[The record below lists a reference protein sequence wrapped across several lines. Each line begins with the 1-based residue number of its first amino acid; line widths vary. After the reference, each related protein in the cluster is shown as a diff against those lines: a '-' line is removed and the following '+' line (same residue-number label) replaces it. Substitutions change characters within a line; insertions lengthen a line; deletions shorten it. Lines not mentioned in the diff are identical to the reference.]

1 MMLGSLSKENELGQ
15 MLTACALKKDREGG
29 RRKKKSKSNHLFQKL
44 SWGNNADSTMKKFN
58 KVPNLFFIN
67 FDKNCLF
74 SQLYVSS
81 YSN

>member
-15 MLTACALKKDREGG
+15 VLTACALKKDGG
-29 RRKKKSKSNHLFQKL
+29 RKKKSKSNHLFQKL
-44 SWGNNADSTMKKFN
+44 SWGNRHRLNNEEIQQSSQP
-58 KVPNLFFIN
+58 VFFIN

-81 YSN
+81 CNN

>member
-15 MLTACALKKDREGG
+15 VLTACALKKDGG
-29 RRKKKSKSNHLFQKL
+29 RKKSKSNHLFQKL
-44 SWGNNADSTMKKFN
+44 SWGNKTDSTMKKFN

-67 FDKNCLF
+67 FGKNCLF

-81 YSN
+81 YNN